1 MTGVGRRLCF
11 VIPGDLDTPTGGYG
25 YDRRLI
31 AELGA
36 LGWEVEVRR
45 PEGSYPD
52 AGPAEARA
60 LSGLLAAE
68 AEGARVLIDGLAF
81 GALPE
86 VIAREAGRL
95 RLVALVHHPLGDE
108 SGLAPPARARLLAGE
123 RAALARAAAI
133 RVTSAA
139 TEQRLAEGFGVD
151 PSRIIVAPPGTDLA
165 PRAPGGN
172 TPPRI
177 LSAGSL
183 IPRKRHD
190 VLIEA
195 LARLGDLDWEARIIG
210 SDLLDPACAAA
221 LRALVV
227 ARGLERRVALPG
239 ARPDPRAEMT
249 RADIF
254 ALASEY
260 EGYGMAFAEAL
271 SQGLPVVACRAGA
284 IADLVPEAAGAL
296 VPPGDPEA
304 LAEALRPLI
313 GDRVLRA
320 RHAEAAWSAGQG
332 LASGA
337 ATAARVAEA
346 LG

>member
-108 SGLAPPARARLLAGE
+108 SGLAPR
-123 RAALARAAAI
+123 
-133 RVTSAA
+133 
-139 TEQRLAEGFGVD
+139 
-151 PSRIIVAPPGTDLA
+151 
-165 PRAPGGN
+165 RAPGCW
-172 TPPRI
+172 R
-177 LSAGSL
+177 
-183 IPRKRHD
+183 
-190 VLIEA
+190 
-195 LARLGDLDWEARIIG
+195 
-210 SDLLDPACAAA
+210 
-221 LRALVV
+221 
-227 ARGLERRVALPG
+227 
-239 ARPDPRAEMT
+239 
-249 RADIF
+249 
-254 ALASEY
+254 
-260 EGYGMAFAEAL
+260 
-271 SQGLPVVACRAGA
+271 
-284 IADLVPEAAGAL
+284 
-296 VPPGDPEA
+296 
-304 LAEALRPLI
+304 
-313 GDRVLRA
+313 
-320 RHAEAAWSAGQG
+320 
-332 LASGA
+332 ASGPRSPGPRPSSSPA
-337 ATAARVAEA
+337 PPPSSGSPKGSASIPV
-346 LG
+346 GS